1 MARIRRV
8 KKVVEKG
15 FRGITP
21 SRVCPVPF
29 KFRSFWIDGYLADAA
44 ERHISS
50 PELSCR
56 TSLLPFS
63 ISCYRT
69 VDVRTLIDEI
79 DKNETRGCNVRER

>member
-50 PELSCR
+50 PELKAVPVGLVYYPFRSHV
-56 TSLLPFS
+56 TGLL
-63 ISCYRT
+63 T
-69 VDVRTLIDEI
+69 
-79 DKNETRGCNVRER
+79 